1 MGFRENLKSE
11 LQYKGM
17 TVRELAELSGVNK
30 QTIDNYLSIHN
41 SMPSA
46 DVAVKISKVL
56 EVSVE
61 YLITGKD
68 SSPVSVS
75 RYAPEVRKIAD
86 QAQAMSPYE
95 RHLILALINAIAEKN
110 KISHQS

>member
-1 MGFRENLKSE
+1 MGFKENLKSE
-11 LQYKGM
+11 LQYKNL
-17 TVRELAELSGVNK
+17 TVRELADKSGVNK
-30 QTIDNYLSIHN
+30 QTIDNYLSTHN

-46 DVAVKISKVL
+46 DAAVKIARVL

-61 YLITGKD
+61 YLVTGKD
-68 SSPVSVS
+68 SSPASVS

-95 RHLILALINAIAEKN
+95 RRLVSALIKAMAEK
-110 KISHQS
+110 

>member
-30 QTIDNYLSIHN
+30 QTIDNYLSTHS

-46 DVAVKISKVL
+46 EAAVKIAKVL
-56 EVSVE
+56 DVSVE
-61 YLITGKD
+61 YLVTGKD
-68 SSPVSVS
+68 SSPALVS
-75 RYAPEVRKIAD
+75 RYSPDVRKIAD
-86 QAQAMSPYE
+86 QAQTMSPYE
-95 RHLILALINAIAEKN
+95 RRLISALIKAMGER
-110 KISHQS
+110 

>member
-1 MGFRENLKSE
+1 MGFKENLKSE

-30 QTIDNYLSIHN
+30 QTIDNYLSTHN
-41 SMPSA
+41 SIPSA
-46 DVAVKISKVL
+46 DAAVKIAKVL

-61 YLITGKD
+61 YLLTGKD
-68 SSPVSVS
+68 SSPASVS

-86 QAQAMSPYE
+86 QVQVLNPYE
-95 RHLILALINAIAEKN
+95 RHLVSALIKAMTEK
-110 KISHQS
+110 